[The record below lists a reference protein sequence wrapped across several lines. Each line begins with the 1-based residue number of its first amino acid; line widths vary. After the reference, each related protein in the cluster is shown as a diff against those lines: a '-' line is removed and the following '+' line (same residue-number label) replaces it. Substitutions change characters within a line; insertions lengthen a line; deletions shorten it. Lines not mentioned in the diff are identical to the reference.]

1 MRYMQLLKDSHRMNL
16 QELVMELLKN
26 KRGANTAYMLMKRK
40 QILFRRKNNNNNF
53 EFKWFYL
60 YLLKYICQI
69 FSQPTN

>member
-53 EFKWFYL
+53 EFK
-60 YLLKYICQI
+60 
-69 FSQPTN
+69 